1 MRFGYSW
8 LRKTG
13 YGFSKQLMILVGL
26 IALPITM
33 RLERIASAGTIPAR
47 PAPEPSPNLN
57 SPLNPDPEP
66 SVKPDIRTL
75 RLRSF
80 LGRLRCPVAYLAQDF
95 IEAADDNQLDWRLLP
110 SISVVESGGGK
121 AARNNNI
128 FGWNNGNQLFPTLRA
143 GINQV
148 AFKLGKS
155 ALYRDKDS
163 EAKLRIYNPDETYA
177 HTVIDVMNR
186 ISPVANL
193 VPASRLM
200 RRQNEF
206 VYAAN

>member
-1 MRFGYSW
+1 
-8 LRKTG
+8 
-13 YGFSKQLMILVGL
+13 MIVLGL

-33 RLERIASAGTIPAR
+33 RLEKTAR
-47 PAPEPSPNLN
+47 AEPVPSHPPSNPTPNPNL
-57 SPLNPDPEP
+57 EP
-66 SVKPDIRTL
+66 VAAKPDLRTL

-80 LGRLRCPVAYLAQDF
+80 LSRLHCPVAYLAQDF
-95 IEAADDNQLDWRLLP
+95 IDAADDNQLDWRLLP
-110 SISVVESGGGK
+110 SISVIESGGGK

-155 ALYRDKDS
+155 TLYRDKDS
-163 EAKLRIYNPDETYA
+163 AAKLHIYNPDENYA
-177 HTVIDVMNR
+177 TLVLDVMNR

-193 VPASRLM
+193 APVSRIFH
-200 RRQNEF
+200 RRNEF

>member
-13 YGFSKQLMILVGL
+13 YGFTKQLMIVVGL

-33 RLERIASAGTIPAR
+33 RLERVASAKPVPAPRSPEPASNAETPAR
-47 PAPEPSPNLN
+47 SDGRILC
-57 SPLNPDPEP
+57 
-66 SVKPDIRTL
+66 
-75 RLRSF
+75 LRSF
-80 LGRLRCPVAYLAQDF
+80 LGKLRCPVAYLAQDF
-95 IEAADDNQLDWRLLP
+95 VEAADDNGLDWRLLP
-110 SISVVESGGGK
+110 SISVIESGGGK

-155 ALYRDKDS
+155 PLYRNRDS
-163 EAKLRIYNPDETYA
+163 AGKLRIYNPDENYV
-177 HTVIDVMNR
+177 HIVLDVMNR

-193 VPASRLM
+193 EPV
-200 RRQNEF
+200 RRVLRRHNEF